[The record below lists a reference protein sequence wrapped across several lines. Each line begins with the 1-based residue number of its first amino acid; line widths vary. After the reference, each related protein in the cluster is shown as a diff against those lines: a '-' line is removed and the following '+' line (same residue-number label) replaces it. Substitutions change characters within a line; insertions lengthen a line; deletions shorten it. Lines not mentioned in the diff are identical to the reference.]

1 MGLWFSKTSKGT
13 DEKTEES
20 KNKESNLEKEVKHL
34 KKRIENQ
41 DEEIKKN
48 KNDISKNSSKINKI
62 NKTLEEHGERL
73 DEHGERLDN
82 NDKWFKQLVS
92 LSEKMDKRIEVTEET
107 CKGTQKTLNN
117 SMNILDIH
125 RKMLFPSKNDLK
137 TPLSSRKKQIEN
149 SSSELETENLNQ
161 EAPIPAMITDNNLN
175 YKSNEL

>member
-1 MGLWFSKTSKGT
+1 MGSLFSKSSKGT
-13 DEKTEES
+13 EEKKEES
-20 KNKESNLEKEVKHL
+20 KNKESNLEIEVNNL
-34 KKRIENQ
+34 KNQ
-41 DEEIKKN
+41 VNQQSKKLNDLKQNTEAQGIMIN
-48 KNDISKNSSKINKI
+48 KNSNDISKIKETLKEHEERFDMNNQLL
-62 NKTLEEHGERL
+62 KTLVG
-73 DEHGERLDN
+73 
-82 NDKWFKQLVS
+82 

-175 YKSNEL
+175 DKSNEL